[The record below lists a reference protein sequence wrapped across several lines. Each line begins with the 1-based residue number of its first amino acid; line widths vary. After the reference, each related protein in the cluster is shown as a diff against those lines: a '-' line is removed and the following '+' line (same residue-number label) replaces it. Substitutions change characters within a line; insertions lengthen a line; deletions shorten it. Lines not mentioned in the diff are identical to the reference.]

1 KENPPSSARSDGC
14 VTTSGTSKVNNEATP
29 APVDKF
35 KQHLSIGDTLRRSF
49 RMKCDDEPTHLSAP
63 PVARKISTEADRS
76 LCGSVRRPRQDEK
89 LQVEPIDVDELKKDK
104 VFAKLLKRF
113 QKDSEEL
120 KRKHQKQRDS
130 IQKQQVCI

>member
-14 VTTSGTSKVNNEATP
+14 VATSGTSKVNNEATP

-35 KQHLSIGDTLRRSF
+35 K
-49 RMKCDDEPTHLSAP
+49 
-63 PVARKISTEADRS
+63 
-76 LCGSVRRPRQDEK
+76 
-89 LQVEPIDVDELKKDK
+89 VEPIDVDELKKDK